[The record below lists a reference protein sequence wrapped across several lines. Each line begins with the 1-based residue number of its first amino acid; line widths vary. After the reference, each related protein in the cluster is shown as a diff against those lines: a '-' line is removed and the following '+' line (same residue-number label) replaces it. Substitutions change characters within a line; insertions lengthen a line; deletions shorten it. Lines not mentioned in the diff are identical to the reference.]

1 MGLLTALF
9 VAVPWSSLL
18 VHMDSSPL
26 KAPISHSPSPARPA
40 ASRGKTT
47 GSSPSEGQWRAPRG
61 AAGESTERPG
71 CQIADACLV
80 VHGYLEELSE
90 GQGGYG
96 VLKLGKERL
105 EAAAVIADEIGKED
119 LAESMR
125 EVCEKLPEVH
135 TADAAAEL
143 AEEMEGIKKQA
154 WRLGRA
160 CGLSH

>member
-1 MGLLTALF
+1 MLWT
-9 VAVPWSSLL
+9 VASPWAAQLL
-18 VHMDSSPL
+18 VREDTDSL
-26 KAPISHSPSPARPA
+26 KK
-40 ASRGKTT
+40 AS
-47 GSSPSEGQWRAPRG
+47 SSPSLARPVSPRGRSAGSPSGLRAPRG
-61 AAGESTERPG
+61 GAGESTERPG

-90 GQGGYG
+90 GAGGYG
-96 VLKLGKERL
+96 VLKLGRERL
-105 EAAAVIADEIGKED
+105 EAAAVIAEEIGKEE

-125 EVCEKLPEVH
+125 EVCEKLPDVR

-143 AEEMEGIKKQA
+143 AEKMEGIKKQA